1 LLKER
6 LVFTRPIAVVLLF
19 VSTLAFPDST
29 VHAQTI
35 GGQLSA
41 LLTEQR
47 TVSDFV
53 PDIEAANQ
61 TFATVAGLFGV
72 ELATLPV
79 SASSGGF
86 VYRLNRDLGLVERA
100 SDGFGPFFTERVL
113 RNSRGQVSVGISY
126 QFARFSSLQGADL
139 REGTF
144 PTNAARVTGSTQ
156 PFSVDTLDLELD
168 SRTTTPFAS
177 YGITDRLAV
186 GLSVPIST
194 VRFTGQRVRNV
205 SGENALQSSQS
216 GSATGLGDINVNGR
230 FIVAGTGL
238 RGASVGADVRFPTG
252 REEDLLGAG
261 KTAGR
266 FLGIGTWEEG
276 HLAVNVNGGFGVGG
290 ISREVFWGAAT
301 TLAPNPRVTIVGE
314 VMGRWLAELS
324 KVSDVYQ
331 PHPLSP
337 GVETMRWL
345 SLEPGIHTMF
355 MVTGAKWNVGGS
367 WLLNTNLLIRVTD
380 AGLRARV
387 TPAVSLDY
395 AFER

>member
-1 LLKER
+1 MS
-6 LVFTRPIAVVLLF
+6 TRPAAVAFLVLCSLG
-19 VSTLAFPDST
+19 LDSSPI
-29 VHAQTI
+29 HAQSI
-35 GGQLSA
+35 GAQLST

-47 TVSDFV
+47 AISDFV
-53 PDIEAANQ
+53 PDVEAANE

-100 SDGFGPFFTERVL
+100 SDNFGPFFTERVL
-113 RNSRGQVSVGISY
+113 RNSRGQVSVGITY
-126 QFARFSSLQGADL
+126 QYARFSSLQGADL

-144 PTNAARVTGSTQ
+144 PTNAARRAGSGE
-156 PFSVDTLDLELD
+156 PFSVDTLDLEME
-168 SRTTTPFAS
+168 SRTTTPFAT
-177 YGITDRLAV
+177 YGVTDRLAV
-186 GLSVPIST
+186 GLAVPIAT
-194 VRFTGQRVRNV
+194 VRFSGQRNRTYN
-205 SGENALQSSQS
+205 GATALQSSQS
-216 GSATGLGDINVNGR
+216 GSASGLGDMTVNAR
-230 FIVAGTGL
+230 YMVAGTGV

-252 REEDLLGAG
+252 RSEDLLGAG
-261 KTAGR
+261 DAATR

-276 HLAVNVNGGFGVGG
+276 HLAVNVNGGFGLGG
-290 ISREVFWGAAT
+290 LSREVFWGAAT
-301 TLAPNPRVTIVGE
+301 TLAPTPRVTLVGE

-324 KVSDVYQ
+324 RVSDVYQ
-331 PHPLSP
+331 PHPLLP

-345 SLEPGIHTMF
+345 SLDPGIHTTF
-355 MVTGAKWNVGGS
+355 IVTGAKWNVGGT

-387 TPAVSLDY
+387 TPAISLDY

>member
-1 LLKER
+1 MS
-6 LVFTRPIAVVLLF
+6 TRPVAVSFLICSLFAVLNP
-19 VSTLAFPDST
+19 SA
-29 VHAQTI
+29 HAQSI
-35 GGQLSA
+35 GAQLSA

-47 TVSDFV
+47 AVSDFV
-53 PDIEAANQ
+53 PDVEAANE

-113 RNSRGQVSVGISY
+113 RNSRGQVSLGISY
-126 QFARFSSLQGADL
+126 QYARFSSLQGADL

-144 PTNAARVTGSTQ
+144 PTNAARFSGSGQ
-156 PFSVDTLDLELD
+156 PFSVDTLDLEME
-168 SRTTTPFAS
+168 SRTTTPFAT
-177 YGITDRLAV
+177 YGVTDRLAV
-186 GLSVPIST
+186 GLAVPIAT
-194 VRFTGQRVRNV
+194 VRFSGVRNRTYN
-205 SGENALQSSQS
+205 GATALQSSQA
-216 GSATGLGDINVNGR
+216 GSATGLGDMTVNAR
-230 FIVAGTGL
+230 YMVVGTGL

-252 REEDLLGAG
+252 RAEDLLGAG
-261 KTAGR
+261 DTTTR

-276 HLAVNVNGGFGVGG
+276 HLAVNVNGGFGFGG
-290 ISREVFWGAAT
+290 LSDEVFWGAAT

-314 VMGRWLAELS
+314 VMGRWLSELS
-324 KVSDVYQ
+324 RVSDVYQ
-331 PHPLSP
+331 PHPLLP

-345 SLEPGIHTMF
+345 SLDPGIHTTF
-355 MVTGAKWNVGGS
+355 VVTGAKWNVGGT
-367 WLLNTNLLIRVTD
+367 WLLNTNLLIRLTD

-387 TPAVSLDY
+387 TPAISLDY

>member
-1 LLKER
+1 
-6 LVFTRPIAVVLLF
+6 VSTRPVTVALLVAAVLGLLNP
-19 VSTLAFPDST
+19 SA
-29 VHAQTI
+29 HAQSI
-35 GGQLSA
+35 GSQLST

-47 TVSDFV
+47 AASEFV
-53 PDIEAANQ
+53 PDVEAANQ

-79 SASSGGF
+79 AASSGGF

-113 RNSRGQVSVGISY
+113 RNSRGQLSVGMSY

-144 PTNAARVTGSTQ
+144 PTNAARFAGSGQ
-156 PFSVDTLDLELD
+156 PFSVDTLDLELE
-168 SRTTTPFAS
+168 SRTTTPFAT
-177 YGITDRLAV
+177 YGVTDRFAV
-186 GLSVPIST
+186 GLTIPIST
-194 VRFTGQRVRNV
+194 VRFTGQRNRTLNG
-205 SGENALQSSQS
+205 STALQSSQA
-216 GSATGLGDINVNGR
+216 GSATGLGDMTVNTRYMLVGS
-230 FIVAGTGL
+230 GT

-252 REEDLLGAG
+252 RAEDLLGAG
-261 KTAGR
+261 DMTSR

-276 HLAVNVNGGFGVGG
+276 HLAVNVNGGFGLGG
-290 ISREVFWGAAT
+290 LSREVFWGAAT
-301 TLAPNPRVTIVGE
+301 TLTPTPRVTIVGE

-324 KVSDVYQ
+324 RVSDVYQ
-331 PHPLSP
+331 PHPLMP

-345 SLEPGIHTMF
+345 SLDPGIHTTF
-355 MVTGAKWNVGGS
+355 LVTGAKWNVGGT
-367 WLLNTNLLIRVTD
+367 WLLNTNLLIRLTD

-387 TPAVSLDY
+387 TPAISLDY

>member
-1 LLKER
+1 VR
-6 LVFTRPIAVVLLF
+6 RRFTPTYTFIAVFF
-19 VSTLAFPDST
+19 VIASSAD
-29 VHAQTI
+29 AQSI
-35 GGQLSA
+35 GSQLSA

-47 TVSDFV
+47 AVSEFV
-53 PDIEAANQ
+53 PDVEAANQ

-144 PTNAARVTGSTQ
+144 PTNAARVAGSQQ
-156 PFSVDTLDLELD
+156 PFSVDTLDLELE
-168 SRTTTPFAS
+168 SRTTTTFAT
-177 YGITDRLAV
+177 YGVTDRFAV
-186 GLSVPIST
+186 GLTIPIST
-194 VRFTGQRVRNV
+194 VRF
-205 SGENALQSSQS
+205 SGRRDRMVNGLTALQSLQA
-216 GSATGLGDINVNGR
+216 GSATGLGDMAVTTR
-230 FIVAGTGL
+230 YMLVGTGV
-238 RGASVGADVRFPTG
+238 RGASVGADIRFPTG

-261 KTAGR
+261 RATGR

-276 HLAVNVNGGFGVGG
+276 HLAVNVNGGFGIGG
-290 ISREVFWGAAT
+290 LSREVFWGAAT
-301 TLAPNPRVTIVGE
+301 TLSPAPRVTIVGE
-314 VMGRWLAELS
+314 VMGRWLAQLS
-324 KVSDVYQ
+324 RVSDVYQ
-331 PHPLSP
+331 PHPLMP

-345 SLEPGIHTMF
+345 SLDPGIHTTF
-355 MVTGAKWNVGGS
+355 LVTGAKWNVGGT
-367 WLLNTNLLIRVTD
+367 WLLNTNLLIRLTD

-387 TPAVSLDY
+387 TPAVSIDY
-395 AFER
+395 AFDR

>member
-1 LLKER
+1 VRRR
-6 LVFTRPIAVVLLF
+6 LVPTGFLIVAVLSG
-19 VSTLAFPDST
+19 STSSAD
-29 VHAQTI
+29 AQSI
-35 GGQLSA
+35 GSQLST

-47 TVSDFV
+47 AISEFV

-113 RNSRGQVSVGISY
+113 RNSRGQLSVGVSY

-144 PTNAARVTGSTQ
+144 PTNAARIAGSGQ
-156 PFSVDTLDLELD
+156 PFSVDTLDLELE
-168 SRTTTPFAS
+168 SSTTTPFAS
-177 YGITDRLAV
+177 YGVTDRLAV
-186 GLSVPIST
+186 GLVLPIAT
-194 VRFTGQRVRNV
+194 VRFSGQRNRTVNGA
-205 SGENALQSSQS
+205 SALQSSQS
-216 GSATGLGDINVNGR
+216 GSASGLGDMTVNAR
-230 FIVAGTGL
+230 YMVVGTGL

-261 KTAGR
+261 EPTGR
-266 FLGIGTWEEG
+266 FLGVGTWEEG
-276 HLAVNVNGGFGVGG
+276 HLAVSINGGVGLG
-290 ISREVFWGAAT
+290 GLSREVFWGAAT
-301 TLAPNPRVTIVGE
+301 SLAPTPRVTIVGE
-314 VMGRWLAELS
+314 VLGRWLSELS
-324 KVSDVYQ
+324 RVSDVYQ
-331 PHPLSP
+331 PHPLLP

-345 SLEPGIHTMF
+345 SLDPGIHTVF
-355 MVTGAKWNVGGS
+355 MVTGAKWNPGGS
-367 WLLNTNLLIRVTD
+367 WLVNTNLLIRVTD

-387 TPAVSLDY
+387 TPAISIDY

>member
-1 LLKER
+1 VR
-6 LVFTRPIAVVLLF
+6 RRFTPAYTFIAVFF
-19 VSTLAFPDST
+19 VIASSAD
-29 VHAQTI
+29 AQSI
-35 GGQLSA
+35 GSQLSA

-47 TVSDFV
+47 AVSEFV
-53 PDIEAANQ
+53 PDVEAANQ

-144 PTNAARVTGSTQ
+144 PTNAARVAGSQQ
-156 PFSVDTLDLELD
+156 PFSVDTLDLELE
-168 SRTTTPFAS
+168 SRTTTTFAT
-177 YGITDRLAV
+177 YGVTDRFAV
-186 GLSVPIST
+186 GLTIPIST
-194 VRFTGQRVRNV
+194 VRF
-205 SGENALQSSQS
+205 SGRRDRMVNGLTALQSLQA
-216 GSATGLGDINVNGR
+216 GSATGLGDMAVTTR
-230 FIVAGTGL
+230 YMLVGTGV
-238 RGASVGADVRFPTG
+238 RGASVGADIRFPTG

-261 KTAGR
+261 RATGR

-276 HLAVNVNGGFGVGG
+276 HLAVNVNGGFGIGG
-290 ISREVFWGAAT
+290 LSREVFWGAAT
-301 TLAPNPRVTIVGE
+301 TLSPAPRVTIVGE
-314 VMGRWLAELS
+314 VMGRWLAQLS
-324 KVSDVYQ
+324 RVSDVYQ
-331 PHPLSP
+331 PHPLMP

-345 SLEPGIHTMF
+345 SLDPGIHTTF
-355 MVTGAKWNVGGS
+355 LVTGAKWNVGGT
-367 WLLNTNLLIRVTD
+367 WLLNTNLLIRLTD

-387 TPAVSLDY
+387 TPAVSIDY
-395 AFER
+395 AFDR

>member
-1 LLKER
+1 LVLGLLGSH
-6 LVFTRPIAVVLLF
+6 A
-19 VSTLAFPDST
+19 
-29 VHAQTI
+29 HAQSI
-35 GGQLSA
+35 GSQLSA

-47 TVSDFV
+47 AISEFV
-53 PDIEAANQ
+53 PDVEAANE

-113 RNSRGQVSVGISY
+113 RNSRGQVSVGITY

-144 PTNAARVTGSTQ
+144 PTNAARVAGSGE
-156 PFSVDTLDLELD
+156 PFSVDTLDLEME
-168 SRTTTPFAS
+168 SRTTTPFAT
-177 YGITDRLAV
+177 YGVTDRLAV
-186 GLSVPIST
+186 GLTLPIST
-194 VRFTGQRVRNV
+194 VRFSGQRERSFN
-205 SGENALQSSQS
+205 GQTTLQSSQS
-216 GSATGLGDINVNGR
+216 GSSTGLGDMTVNAR
-230 FIVAGTGL
+230 YMVLGTGV

-261 KTAGR
+261 KTTGR

-276 HLAVNVNGGFGVGG
+276 HLAVNVNGGFGLGG
-290 ISREVFWGAAT
+290 LSREVFWGAAT

-314 VMGRWLAELS
+314 IMGRWLAELS
-324 KVSDVYQ
+324 RVSDVYQ
-331 PHPLSP
+331 PHPLLP

-345 SLEPGIHTMF
+345 SLDPGIHTTF
-355 MVTGAKWNVGGS
+355 LVTGAKWNVGGS
-367 WLLNTNLLIRVTD
+367 WLLNTNLLIRLTD

-387 TPAVSLDY
+387 TPAISLDY

>member
-1 LLKER
+1 
-6 LVFTRPIAVVLLF
+6 VPTRPYAFALLVVAILGLLN
-19 VSTLAFPDST
+19 PP
-29 VHAQTI
+29 VHAQSI
-35 GGQLSA
+35 GSQLSA

-53 PDIEAANQ
+53 PDIQAANQ

-113 RNSRGQVSVGISY
+113 RNSRGQISIGVSY

-144 PTNAARVTGSTQ
+144 PTNAARFAGSAE
-156 PFSVDTLDLELD
+156 PFSVDTLDLELE
-168 SRTTTPFAS
+168 SRTTTPFAT
-177 YGITDRLAV
+177 YGVTDRLAV
-186 GLSVPIST
+186 GLTVPIST
-194 VRFTGQRVRNV
+194 VRFTGQRNRTVNATT
-205 SGENALQSSQS
+205 ALQSSQA
-216 GSATGLGDINVNGR
+216 GSATGLGDMTVNARYMLVGSG
-230 FIVAGTGL
+230 I

-252 REEDLLGAG
+252 RAEDLLGAG
-261 KTAGR
+261 ETTTR

-290 ISREVFWGAAT
+290 LSREVFWGAAT
-301 TLAPNPRVTIVGE
+301 TLAPTPRVTIVGE

-324 KVSDVYQ
+324 RVSDVYQ
-331 PHPLSP
+331 PHPLMP

-345 SLEPGIHTMF
+345 SLDPGIHTTF
-355 MVTGAKWNVGGS
+355 LVTGAKWNVGGT
-367 WLLNTNLLIRVTD
+367 WLLNTNVLIRLTD

-387 TPAVSLDY
+387 TPAISLDY

>member
-1 LLKER
+1 
-6 LVFTRPIAVVLLF
+6 VVLGLLG
-19 VSTLAFPDST
+19 SPAY
-29 VHAQTI
+29 AQSI
-35 GGQLSA
+35 GTQLSA

-47 TVSDFV
+47 ATSQFV
-53 PDIEAANQ
+53 PDVEAANQ

-86 VYRLNRDLGLVERA
+86 VYRLNRNLGLVERA

-113 RNSRGQVSVGISY
+113 RNSRGQVSVGITY

-144 PTNAARVTGSTQ
+144 PTNAARVAGSGE
-156 PFSVDTLDLELD
+156 PFSVDTLDLEME
-168 SRTTTPFAS
+168 SRTTIPFAT
-177 YGITDRLAV
+177 YGVTDRLAV
-186 GLSVPIST
+186 GLTVPIST
-194 VRFTGQRVRNV
+194 VRF
-205 SGENALQSSQS
+205 SGERQRSFNGQTSLQSVQS
-216 GSATGLGDINVNGR
+216 GSATGLGDMTVNAR
-230 FIVAGTGL
+230 YMVLGTGL

-261 KTAGR
+261 KTTGR

-276 HLAVNVNGGFGVGG
+276 HLAVSVNGGFGLGG
-290 ISREVFWGAAT
+290 LSREVFWGAAT

-314 VMGRWLAELS
+314 IMGRWLAELS
-324 KVSDVYQ
+324 RVSDVYQ
-331 PHPLSP
+331 PHPLLP

-345 SLEPGIHTMF
+345 SLDPGIHTTF
-355 MVTGAKWNVGGS
+355 LVTGAKWNVGGS
-367 WLLNTNLLIRVTD
+367 WLLNTNMLIRLTD

-387 TPAVSLDY
+387 TPAISLDY